1 MKLYKRGTHNFVI
14 KLSNTL
20 TFVILIWWNM
30 NMVLKNYNISL
41 WHYRLYAKD
50 LEFYQNK
57 TLMIRFFWKMPF
69 CLFITLSQGEIAY
82 KDTIKKLLKKLMKNT
97 LKKLVNINFHLK
109 EYNIKESS
117 NNKKKINKIDTYK
130 LQIIF
135 NLSLLDWVILLKSFQ
150 TFKCTK
156 NVSEFVQWQL

>member
-1 MKLYKRGTHNFVI
+1 
-14 KLSNTL
+14 
-20 TFVILIWWNM
+20 
-30 NMVLKNYNISL
+30 
-41 WHYRLYAKD
+41 
-50 LEFYQNK
+50 
-57 TLMIRFFWKMPF
+57 
-69 CLFITLSQGEIAY
+69 
-82 KDTIKKLLKKLMKNT
+82 MKNT